1 MTAMPTPLI
10 CLPFAGA
17 GTSYYHAWRPLCGD
31 RFDIRPAL
39 LPGRERRVDV
49 EPLRDVH
56 AVADD
61 LMPTLAGAGEV
72 VLFGHCLGA
81 LIAFELAHRLVAA
94 PDVTVTALF
103 VSGAAA
109 PAEERSLG
117 ATGLPDDAFLDRV
130 AEFAGVTDDAMSDP
144 EMRELILPTLRA
156 DVEMFER
163 YTPSTSAP
171 LPVPVTAVVGAEDT
185 LVDLDQAAGWAKAT
199 SRDFELVDL
208 PGGHMYLTDSVE
220 QVLSLIDSSVH
231 RGEAGDPRS

>member
-1 MTAMPTPLI
+1 MPTPLI

-31 RFDIRPAL
+31 RFDIRPGL

-49 EPLRDVH
+49 EPMRDVH
-56 AVADD
+56 AAVDD
-61 LMPTLAGAGEV
+61 LLPTLAGAGEV

-81 LIAFELAHRLVAA
+81 LIAFELAHRLVAE
-94 PDVTVTALF
+94 PDVTVAALF

-130 AEFAGVTDDAMSDP
+130 AEFAGVTDDAMFDP

-156 DVEMFER
+156 DVEMFEH
-163 YTPSTSAP
+163 YVPGTSEL
-171 LPVPVTAVVGAEDT
+171 LPVPVTAVVGRDDA
-185 LVDLDQAAGWAKAT
+185 LVPLEKAAGWSAST
-199 SRDFELVDL
+199 SKDFALFDL
-208 PGGHMYLTDSVE
+208 PGGHIYLTDSVE
-220 QVLSLIDSSVH
+220 QVLSLIDVTVH
-231 RGEAGDPRS
+231 TGGLGEPRI

>member
-1 MTAMPTPLI
+1 MPTPLI
-10 CLPFAGA
+10 CLPYAGG

-49 EPLRDVH
+49 DPLRDVH
-56 AVADD
+56 AVVDD

-81 LIAFELAHRLVAA
+81 LIAFELAHRLVGT
-94 PDVTVTALF
+94 PDVTVAALF

-109 PAEERSLG
+109 PGEDRSLG
-117 ATGLPDDAFLDRV
+117 ATGLPDDAFLARV

-163 YTPSTSAP
+163 YAPSTSET
-171 LPVPVTAVVGAEDT
+171 LPVPVTAVVGKEDT
-185 LVDLDQAAGWAKAT
+185 LVTVDQAAGWAGST
-199 SRDFELVDL
+199 SRDFALAEM

-220 QVLSLIDSSVH
+220 LVLSLIDTSVH
-231 RGEAGDPRS
+231 RGEAGDPHS

>member
-1 MTAMPTPLI
+1 MATPLI

-31 RFDIRPAL
+31 RFDIRPGL
-39 LPGRERRVDV
+39 LPGRERRIDA

-56 AVADD
+56 AAVDD
-61 LMPTLAGAGEV
+61 LLPTLAVAGEV

-81 LIAFELAHRLVAA
+81 LIAFELAHRLVAE
-94 PDVTVTALF
+94 PDVTVAALF

-130 AEFAGVTDDAMSDP
+130 AGFAGFTDAAMSDP
-144 EMRELILPTLRA
+144 ELRELILPTLRA

-163 YTPSTSAP
+163 YAPSTAEL
-171 LPVPVTAVVGAEDT
+171 LPVPITAVVGRDDV
-185 LVDLDQAAGWAKAT
+185 LVPRDKVAGWSRST
-199 SRDFELVDL
+199 SKDFAMIDL

-220 QVLSLIDSSVH
+220 QVLSLIDVTVH
-231 RGEAGDPRS
+231 GGGSGEPRV